1 MSAQPKRLV
10 IATRQSRLALWQSE
24 HVKARLEG
32 LYPGCR
38 VELMPMSTQGDRVL
52 DRSLAAIGGKGL
64 FIKELET
71 AIERGEA
78 DLAVHS
84 CKDVPVDM
92 PPGFDIAAIG
102 EREDPRDAL
111 VSGRFASLAALP
123 SGARVGTASLRREAQ
138 IRARRPDLDVQS
150 LRGNLDTR
158 LARLDRGDFDAI
170 ILAAAGLRRLGLGD
184 RIASLIDPE
193 ESLPA
198 VGQGALAL
206 EIKSGRDDL
215 KAWLAPLDH
224 AATAHCV
231 RAERAASRSLGGSCQ
246 MPLAVHATL
255 EGGRLLIKGLVA
267 SRDGTQVARA
277 QAAGDSADPEALG
290 LALAVALRA
299 QGADDILAAIPS

>member
-24 HVKARLEG
+24 HVKARLEA
-32 LYPGCR
+32 LYPECR
-38 VELMPMSTQGDRVL
+38 VELLPMSTQGDRIL

-92 PPGFDIAAIG
+92 PAGFDIAAIG

-111 VSGRFASLAALP
+111 VSGRHTSLASLP
-123 SGARVGTASLRREAQ
+123 PGARVGTASLRREAQ
-138 IRARRPDLDVQS
+138 IRCRRPDLDVQS

-170 ILAAAGLRRLGLGD
+170 ILAAAGLRRLGLAA

-206 EIKSGRDDL
+206 EIRSGRDDL

-224 AATAHCV
+224 EVTAQCV

-246 MPLAVHATL
+246 MPLAVHANRDAD
-255 EGGRLLIKGLVA
+255 RLHIKGLVA
-267 SRDGTQVARA
+267 SRDGTRVARA
-277 QAAGDSADPEALG
+277 QASGDPADPEALG
-290 LALAVALRA
+290 LALAEALRA
-299 QGADDILAAIPS
+299 QGADEILAAIPA